1 MFTEDEIFTLAGASL
16 YNKIM
21 AQYAESG
28 LGPEEIAA
36 QLADNGF
43 PALTAEN
50 GPTVLG
56 NLARE
61 YYGDTLPQ
69 SWTNLTREQAAQI
82 KSGQDPFEGWE
93 VPNTPRPNKWLDAGK
108 GFVQGLKS
116 PPYSWLYKGWRAGTW
131 PYRKQRDW
139 RQERADALAQDAL
152 ARVRSGDSYRNAYAG
167 EVDRLAAQPRSDRE
181 ILHTDATKGELS
193 ELQVNPHDY
202 WDTWAGRGGKA
213 TWPLNQKVPTRVG
226 KAADQEH
233 ARRLGVAEARHEIA
247 RTDSIGLAQLQDAG
261 SRFGAGERTRDQ
273 YENRL
278 RGLVGPGMDFA
289 PTSEEEK

>member
-69 SWTNLTREQAAQI
+69 SWTNLTREQATQI

-93 VPNTPRPNKWLDAGK
+93 VPSPETPRKDLGWWLGAGK
-108 GFVQGLKS
+108 GMAKGLHLDHLAS
-116 PPYSWLYKGWRAGTW
+116 GLYKGWRVGTW

-152 ARVRSGDSYRNAYAG
+152 ARIRSGDSYQSAYAG

-202 WDTWAGRGGKA
+202 THEWVGRGGKK
-213 TWPLNQKVPTRVG
+213 TWPLNVQRATMTPE
-226 KAADQEH
+226 EH

-261 SRFGAGERTRDQ
+261 SRHQKGERTEAQ
-273 YENRL
+273 YMDRAHGLLGRPN
-278 RGLVGPGMDFA
+278 LVGI
-289 PTSEEEK
+289 EEEAE